1 VQLPES
7 NFLTVLNLIRLANRE
22 NGVTFSEL
30 NREGFSRQDIIKYI
44 DLLREVKIPPFGSDD
59 YFDFEIEGDT
69 IKLYYD
75 LRLALPVC
83 ISTLEAYSISLALD
97 YLSGLSIL
105 DQTVCRS
112 IVAKFRGFLQNQPIQ
127 IDDIPVHFC
136 DDYPKKE
143 WIQHCADAIQARRK
157 LRISYFSQHQGVTGD
172 RVVFPFRLYF
182 REGMFY
188 LRAYDPSAEEGNG
201 GWRSFRIDRIRACQV
216 QPEGFEPSQLPGIEG
231 AQMLFLFED
240 GKLTHTETRFAAPSA
255 RYIRE
260 LLPDNLIDNQNDD
273 SILLKYPVAGFPYF
287 RSFVLQ
293 FGPDA
298 VVLQPGDFRD
308 AIIDHLDRLI
318 VSLGE
323 QGA

>member
-1 VQLPES
+1 
-7 NFLTVLNLIRLANRE
+7 
-22 NGVTFSEL
+22 
-30 NREGFSRQDIIKYI
+30 
-44 DLLREVKIPPFGSDD
+44 
-59 YFDFEIEGDT
+59 
-69 IKLYYD
+69 
-75 LRLALPVC
+75 
-83 ISTLEAYSISLALD
+83 
-97 YLSGLSIL
+97 
-105 DQTVCRS
+105 
-112 IVAKFRGFLQNQPIQ
+112 
-127 IDDIPVHFC
+127 
-136 DDYPKKE
+136 
-143 WIQHCADAIQARRK
+143 
-157 LRISYFSQHQGVTGD
+157 
-172 RVVFPFRLYF
+172 
-182 REGMFY
+182 
-188 LRAYDPSAEEGNG
+188 
-201 GWRSFRIDRIRACQV
+201 
-216 QPEGFEPSQLPGIEG
+216 
-231 AQMLFLFED
+231 MLFLFED